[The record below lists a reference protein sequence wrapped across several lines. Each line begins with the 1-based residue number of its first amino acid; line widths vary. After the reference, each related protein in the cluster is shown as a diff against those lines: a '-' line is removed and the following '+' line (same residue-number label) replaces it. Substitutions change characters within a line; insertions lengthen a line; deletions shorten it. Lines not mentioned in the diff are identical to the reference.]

1 MTRQVFLP
9 KFSDKR
15 DIAEFVERKLE
26 AFERGRP
33 I

>member
-15 DIAEFVERKLE
+15 DIEEFVQKLE
-26 AFERGRP
+26 AFERG
-33 I
+33 